1 MEFFVENQLSPVNEI
16 KNLNNK
22 YEEELKF
29 EEDFD
34 MGSNNIDLSKLIVYE
49 KKNNSNIFF
58 LLNSM
63 IFSKTES
70 FNHNYGL
77 KS

>member
-49 KKNNSNIFF
+49 KKNNS
-58 LLNSM
+58 M

-70 FNHNYGL
+70 FYYNYGL

>member
-1 MEFFVENQLSPVNEI
+1 MEFFVENKLSPVNEI

-49 KKNNSNIFF
+49 KKNNSNIFSIKF
-58 LLNSM
+58 DD
-63 IFSKTES
+63 IF
-70 FNHNYGL
+70 
-77 KS
+77 

>member
-49 KKNNSNIFF
+49 KKNNSNIFSIKF
-58 LLNSM
+58 DD
-63 IFSKTES
+63 IF
-70 FNHNYGL
+70 
-77 KS
+77 

>member
-49 KKNNSNIFF
+49 KKNNS
-58 LLNSM
+58 M
-63 IFSKTES
+63 IFSETES

>member
-49 KKNNSNIFF
+49 KKNNS
-58 LLNSM
+58 M